1 MICANYLTHQV
12 AFNTSLL
19 SIGCIPHSKN
29 LEDIG
34 LEVIRA
40 GPLHKIAELDF
51 GGPLH
56 SLVLTLDVF
65 FGQ

>member
-1 MICANYLTHQV
+1 MHPT
-12 AFNTSLL
+12 
-19 SIGCIPHSKN
+19 
-29 LEDIG
+29 LEDVG

-40 GPLHKIAELDF
+40 GPVHKIAELDF

>member
-1 MICANYLTHQV
+1 MICGTNLTHKV
-12 AFNTSLL
+12 AS
-19 SIGCIPHSKN
+19 CIPFEHWMHPT
-29 LEDIG
+29 LEDVG

-40 GPLHKIAELDF
+40 GPVHKIAELDF